1 MKSKENKPQHSN
13 PTPAKKTFFPE
24 KKKNFNSL
32 GKARTKALEKL
43 LKAHQYLNGTSPL
56 ESRMKKSRGLELAK
70 KLISPAIQRIETI
83 SEVLQNMI
91 QVLST
96 GSSLN
101 IASTGKEKAM
111 EAAED
116 PAIYLN
122 KSFFDKDQNAQV
134 KQLIQEA
141 ANKTQ
146 IGDWSDPQWSKVY
159 DCDRSSD
166 DVQMPEAWAN
176 YIYCL
181 LNLPKDKSEIVIE
194 TIPGLH
200 HEEEEEEEEMEEEEA
215 DENNEGDEAEVDN
228 GSEALLETDSAPSS
242 TSSTTAADS
251 TRETN
256 PRRTFLDRLSD
267 FFNS

>member
-24 KKKNFNSL
+24 KKKNFNAL

-91 QVLST
+91 QVLSS
-96 GSSLN
+96 GSSIN
-101 IASTGKEKAM
+101 IASAEKEKAM
-111 EAAED
+111 ESTGD
-116 PAIYLN
+116 PSIYLS

-141 ANKTQ
+141 ANKSQ
-146 IGDWSDPQWSKVY
+146 IGDWGNSEWSKVY
-159 DCDRSSD
+159 DSDRSSD
-166 DVQMPEAWAN
+166 DAQMPDIWAN

-200 HEEEEEEEEMEEEEA
+200 FEEEEEELEEGEG
-215 DENNEGDEAEVDN
+215 DENNEDDEEETD
-228 GSEALLETDSAPSS
+228 SESGTLLETDIEPSS
-242 TSSTTAADS
+242 TSSNTDSNSTTETAD
-251 TRETN
+251 
-256 PRRTFLDRLSD
+256 RRTFLDRLFD
-267 FFNS
+267 FFKQ